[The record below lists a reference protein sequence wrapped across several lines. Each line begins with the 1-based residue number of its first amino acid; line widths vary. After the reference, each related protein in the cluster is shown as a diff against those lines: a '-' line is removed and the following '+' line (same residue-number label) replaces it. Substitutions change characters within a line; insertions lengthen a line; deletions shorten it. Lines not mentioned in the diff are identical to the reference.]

1 MEFGSDN
8 YAPVPDAREVN
19 VTEYEIMDVN
29 KAHTR
34 QSYENAIALAQ
45 KQASKVGGTVT
56 VTALRS
62 DGSSVDVAEYFG
74 DEGEVTTEFCK
85 SEDEVWNS

>member
-1 MEFGSDN
+1 MDFGSDN

-19 VTEYEIMDVN
+19 VIEYEIVDAN

-34 QSYENAIALAQ
+34 QTYENAIAIAQ
-45 KQASKVGGTVT
+45 KQAAKIGGRVT
-56 VTALRS
+56 VTALRD
-62 DGSSVDVAEYFG
+62 DGSSVEVAEYFG

-85 SEDEVWNS
+85 SEEECYA